1 MTNTD
6 NSVDLKGWGAL
17 FLLSL
22 IWGSSFILIK
32 KGLVAYPPEIMA
44 TLRILIAC
52 IAFVPIFFIRYKDI
66 DWSKF
71 KYLITVGLAGTAL
84 PSYLFAFAQT
94 KITSSVAGVLN
105 SLTPLFVLLL
115 GILFFK
121 QAFSGAKLL
130 GVLIGLIGAVVLV
143 AFGNEGALQ
152 FGNWYVFLIILA
164 TIFYATSANTVHHHL
179 QDMNSVTISAAAFIP
194 LGIPALLYL
203 LTTDFFT
210 IFQTHEAATSSLLYI
225 ILLSLAS
232 TVMASVLFFQL
243 VKKTN
248 AVFASLVA
256 YFIPVIALLW
266 GAIDGEPIT
275 LFHIIGM
282 ALILIGVYVT
292 KRKE

>member
-1 MTNTD
+1 MTNNN
-6 NSVDLKGWGAL
+6 NSVDFKGWIVL
-17 FLLSL
+17 FFLSL
-22 IWGSSFILIK
+22 VWGSSFILIK

-44 TLRILIAC
+44 TLRIVIAC
-52 IAFVPIFFIRYKDI
+52 IAFLPIFIIRFSDI

-71 KYLITVGLAGTAL
+71 KYLLTVGLAGTAL

-121 QAFSGAKLL
+121 QAFSGWKLM
-130 GVLIGLIGAVVLV
+130 GVLIGLIGAIILTV
-143 AFGNEGALQ
+143 FGNAGAIQ
-152 FGNWYVFLIILA
+152 FDNLYVFYIILA
-164 TIFYATSANTVHHHL
+164 TLFYATSANTVHHYL

-203 LTTDFFT
+203 LTTDFYS

-256 YFIPVIALLW
+256 YLIPVIALLW

-275 LFHIIGM
+275 PFHIIG
-282 ALILIGVYVT
+282 LVFILIGVYVT